1 MKILADENIALVHE
15 AFGHFGEL
23 RTVPGRSITA
33 AMLADIDALLVR
45 SVTRVDASL
54 LSASPCRFVGTATSG
69 IDHVDTAWLRQ
80 HDIVFADAHG
90 CNANSVVDYVL
101 AALAA
106 LSGRDGFDWQSS
118 SVGIIGCGAVGSR
131 LAQRLNALDVQL
143 KIHDPFLPESHPLGL
158 YFRPLAEVM
167 QQQIVTLHTPLTL
180 VGEWPTF
187 HMLDQATLAWLRSD
201 AILVNAARGEIIDTA
216 ALLAR
221 MNQCPGLRV
230 VLDAWEGEPE
240 VNQQLLQRVDIGTPH
255 IAGYSE
261 PGKIDGTA
269 QVQQAFCKT
278 FGLKSTPA
286 LFQLQ
291 HELVAVPV
299 PGASGHQQWLNQC
312 VLSAYDIWRDH
323 QAMQQLS
330 GKETAAHGFD
340 ALRKGYPLRR
350 EFGQLK
356 VKSGEGVIPDTLLL
370 QLAALGFA

>member
-23 RTVPGRSITA
+23 RTAPGRSITA
-33 AMLADIDALLVR
+33 AMLVDIDALLVR
-45 SVTRVDASL
+45 SVTRVDAAL
-54 LSASPCRFVGTATSG
+54 LDASPCRFVGTATSG
-69 IDHVDTAWLRQ
+69 IDHVDTAWLQQ

-106 LSGRDGFDWQSS
+106 LSERDGFDWQAS

-131 LAQRLNALDVQL
+131 LARRLSALGLPL
-143 KIHDPFLPESHPLGL
+143 KIHDPFLPVSHPLAL
-158 YFRPLAEVM
+158 HFRPLAEVV
-167 QQQIVTLHTPLTL
+167 QQQIVSLHTPLTL
-180 VGEWPTF
+180 TGAWPTF
-187 HMLDQATLAWLRSD
+187 HMLDQSMLARLRPD
-201 AILVNAARGEIIDTA
+201 AILINAARGEIIDTA

-221 MNQCPGLRV
+221 MTLCPGLHV
-230 VLDAWEGEPE
+230 VLDAWEGEPA

-269 QVQQAFCKT
+269 LVQQAFCKT
-278 FGLKSTPA
+278 FGLESTPA

-291 HELVAVPV
+291 QELLAVPA
-299 PGASGHQQWLNQC
+299 PKASGHPQWLNQC

-323 QAMQQLS
+323 HAMQQLI
-330 GKETAAHGFD
+330 GKDTAALGFD

-350 EFGQLK
+350 EFGQLT
-356 VKSGEGVIPDTLLL
+356 VNSGEGVIPDTLLR